1 MDKTPK
7 KILYV
12 SRPIAPPW
20 DEASKNFA
28 YNLAKKIAE
37 IKPSPLTDMP
47 YKHYITFEVH
57 IMTKGILGGL
67 PENVI
72 QENIYTSSEKD
83 FKFSQKIR
91 LFWFLLKNAKKFDA
105 MHLFFTPTK
114 LNSLVLKQILKPSPQ
129 PSPRRGER
137 GSLKV
142 IQTVAT
148 LREDLFSD
156 EKIKKMMF
164 GDIIT
169 TYSEYA
175 KNKLEKLDIKNVEK
189 VYPGIDLEDYRP
201 SEKSENLLN
210 KYGFSKSDFI
220 INFSGEYIRL
230 GAMDD
235 VIESFIEISQKIPE
249 ARLSLAVRVKNEKDA
264 QKKEEVIKK
273 LKENNLLEKVSF
285 HDEGIFKMSDV
296 YNLCDISLFPVR
308 NMHGKFDVPLV
319 VVEAMACGKPV
330 IISDIP
336 ILREFSN
343 ENNSVQIRSGNT
355 EDIINAVLS
364 LYNDREKIRLL
375 GESAQKYVRDNFSI
389 EKASEKYSEIY
400 KKL

>member
-1 MDKTPK
+1 MK

-47 YKHYITFEVH
+47 HKHYITFEVH

-67 PENVI
+67 PENII
-72 QENIYTSSEKD
+72 QEDIYTSSEKD

-91 LFWFLLKNAKKFDA
+91 LFWFLFRNAKKFDII
-105 MHLFFTPTK
+105 HLFFTPTK
-114 LNSLVLKQILKPSPQ
+114 FNSALIKLLKGRAKT
-129 PSPRRGER
+129 
-137 GSLKV
+137 

-148 LREDLFSD
+148 LREDIFSD
-156 EKIKKMMF
+156 EDIKNMMF

-169 TYSEYA
+169 TYSEYT
-175 KNKLEKLDIKNVEK
+175 KNKLEGLGLKNVSK

-201 SEKSENLLN
+201 SEKSEILL
-210 KYGFSKSDFI
+210 KQYGFSKSDFI

-235 VIESFIEISQKIPE
+235 VIESFIEISRKIPE
-249 ARLSLAVRVKNEKDA
+249 AKLSLAVRVKNEKDA
-264 QKKEEVIKK
+264 AKKEEVIKK

-285 HDEGIFKMSDV
+285 HDEGIFKMSDI

-343 ENNSVQIRSGNT
+343 EKNSVQVKAGGVSELTNA
-355 EDIINAVLS
+355 IIY
-364 LYNDREKIRLL
+364 LYNSKEKSTYL
-375 GESAQKYVRDNFSI
+375 GTYARTYVEENFSI
-389 EKASEKYSEIY
+389 EKSAEKYSKIY
-400 KKL
+400 KSL